1 MQTYFEDAADAIIVA
16 SVTEEGTEHRKRVDV
31 QLANKIV
38 DSLLHL
44 KGGTD
49 TGANE
54 KAKGIESV
62 DIDKK
67 VFTLEQK
74 VCVTEMSSESAAL
87 SDESLEV
94 KGIPHL
100 DNIYA

>member
-44 KGGTD
+44 KGGD
-49 TGANE
+49 GHGC
-54 KAKGIESV
+54 K
-62 DIDKK
+62 
-67 VFTLEQK
+67 
-74 VCVTEMSSESAAL
+74 
-87 SDESLEV
+87 
-94 KGIPHL
+94 
-100 DNIYA
+100 